1 MQAAVRKPSA
11 PEAASGEGESAEM
24 ATMGELMSNVA
35 AELAALAARGHG
47 LQPLMERAIA
57 SSTAEADIRDA
68 QDLDK
73 LVQALEEMA
82 GFCNRLAASEASGVP
97 VEVTPLREG
106 LLLGELQ
113 RRLFSHEASAETAPA
128 GELDLF

>member
-1 MQAAVRKPSA
+1 MQAARKPATSQ
-11 PEAASGEGESAEM
+11 AAAGEL
-24 ATMGELMSNVA
+24 ATLGELMANVA
-35 AELAALAARGHG
+35 AEMAALAARGHG

-57 SSTAEADIRDA
+57 SATAEADIRDA

-82 GFCNRLAASEASGVP
+82 GFFNRLAASEAAGIK
-97 VEVTPLREG
+97 VEIGRLREG
-106 LLLGELQ
+106 ILLGELQ
-113 RRLFSHEASAETAPA
+113 RRLFSHEASFDFSAA